1 MFFDEPSS
9 GLDPIAK
16 RYLWS
21 SLSKSL
27 KDKNSSIVLTTH
39 IMAEAESLCNK
50 IGILVNGRFVCL
62 DSLQTLKN
70 KFGNGIKILI
80 KLKNIEDSEGIRR

>member
-1 MFFDEPSS
+1 
-9 GLDPIAK
+9 
-16 RYLWS
+16 
-21 SLSKSL
+21 
-27 KDKNSSIVLTTH
+27 
-39 IMAEAESLCNK
+39 MAEAESLCNK

-80 KLKNIEDSEGIRR
+80 KLRNEEDSERIRA